1 MGLLVGLLIGLV
13 LGLTGAGGSVFAV
26 PLLILLMGL
35 SMPTAVDLALG
46 AVAVSA
52 FYGSIRN
59 GSQRLVLWWPAILL
73 ASGGVLF
80 APLGKWLGNQVPEL
94 WLLLGFNVL
103 ALIIAIRMW
112 RSARSNPADARVL
125 RASAGFDAEEPANL
139 CRFSSTGQFEL
150 RLPCITGLLFGGI
163 MVGLLSGLFGVG
175 GGFLIVPLLLA
186 LSHVGMARAVAT
198 SLVIITL
205 ISGSGFVSHLW
216 LSPVSVDLEL
226 LAWLAA
232 GGIAGMV
239 LGQMVGH
246 KVGGAKLQQMFA
258 FSLIAVSLGSLFTF
272 LQ

>member
-1 MGLLVGLLIGLV
+1 MGLLVGVLIGLV

-35 SMPTAVDLALG
+35 PMADAIGLALG

-52 FYGSIRN
+52 LYGSIRN

-73 ASGGVLF
+73 AAGGSLV
-80 APLGKWLGNQVPEL
+80 APLGKWLGNQLPEL

-103 ALIIAIRMW
+103 ALIIAARMW
-112 RSARSNPADARVL
+112 LGARRNPANARIL
-125 RASAGFDAEEPANL
+125 RANTGFGAEAPTSL
-139 CRFSSTGQFEL
+139 CRLSPKGQFEL
-150 RLPCITGLLFGGI
+150 RLPCISGLLVGGI
-163 MVGLLSGLFGVG
+163 SVGLLSGLFGVG

-186 LSHVGMARAVAT
+186 LSQVAMAQAVAT

-216 LSPVSVDLEL
+216 LSPASVDTGL
-226 LAWLAA
+226 LIWLAV

-239 LGQMVGH
+239 LGQLVSH
-246 KVGGAKLQQMFA
+246 KIDGARLQQGFA
-258 FSLIAVSLGSLFTF
+258 FSLMAVALGSLFTLF
-272 LQ
+272 S